1 MEKREERVMDKKIS
15 GYRMLQG
22 REEYSGKEDAGTDGF
37 AADSSGTWIL
47 PAGVGETR
55 IKGV

>member
-1 MEKREERVMDKKIS
+1 MDKKIS

-37 AADSSGTWIL
+37 AADSSGT
-47 PAGVGETR
+47 
-55 IKGV
+55 

>member
-15 GYRMLQG
+15 GYRML
-22 REEYSGKEDAGTDGF
+22 RSRKEYSGKEDAETDGF
-37 AADSSGTWIL
+37 AADSSGWWIL
-47 PAGVGETR
+47 PAGVGETG